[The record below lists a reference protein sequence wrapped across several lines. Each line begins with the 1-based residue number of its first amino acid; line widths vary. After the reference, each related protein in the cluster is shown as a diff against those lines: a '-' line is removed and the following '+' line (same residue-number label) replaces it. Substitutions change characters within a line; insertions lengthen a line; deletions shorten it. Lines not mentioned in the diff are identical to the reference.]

1 MATSAARDTKQEA
14 GPVRAENLPVAA
26 TTTIYAGSLVA
37 DNDSGYAV
45 PASAS
50 PALIVAGVAQEDVDN
65 SAGSAGDETV
75 ELLSG
80 VVARFANSAGGDA
93 IAIAQRYDLCYAV
106 DDETVA
112 LTSGAAARPIAG
124 IIMDVDSTGVWVLV
138 GPEAVRG
145 RVIKVTKNITIAD
158 LTASA
163 TSQTIAVTGTLPA
176 GTVLLGPCQ
185 LLITTLVAGGAI
197 SDCDLDV
204 GYTGNV
210 DALADAYLVFTGDP
224 TGTFSPATLGV
235 HWSGDVG
242 GLAITMTVL
251 ATGANVTAATAC
263 DLTVTVFLLIP

>member
-26 TTTIYAGSLVA
+26 STTIWTGSLVA
-37 DNDSGYAV
+37 DNNAGYAV

-50 PALIVAGVAQEDVDN
+50 GVLIVAGVAQEDVDN

-80 VVARFANSAGGDA
+80 VVARFANSASADA
-93 IAIAQRYDLCYAV
+93 IAITERYDICYAV

-112 LTSGAAARPIAG
+112 KTSGTGLRPIAG
-124 IIMDVDSTGVWVLV
+124 IVMDVDSTGVWVLV

-158 LTASA
+158 LTAAA
-163 TSQTIAVTGTLPA
+163 TNQEVPVTGTLPA
-176 GTVLLGPCQ
+176 GTMLLGPCQ
-185 LLITTLVAGGAI
+185 MLITTLVSGGAI
-197 SDCDLDV
+197 SNCNADV
-204 GYTGNV
+204 GYTGDAN
-210 DALADAYLVFTGDP
+210 ALAVDYLVFTGDP
-224 TGTFSPATLGV
+224 TGTLSPPALGV

-242 GLAITMTVL
+242 GLAIICDIK

-263 DLTVTVFLLIP
+263 DLTVTVLLVIP